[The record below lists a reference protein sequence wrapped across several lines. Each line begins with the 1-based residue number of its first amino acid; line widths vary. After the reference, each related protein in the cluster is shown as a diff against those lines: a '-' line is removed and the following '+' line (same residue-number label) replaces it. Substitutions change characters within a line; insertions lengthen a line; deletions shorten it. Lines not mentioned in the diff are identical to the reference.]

1 MVNAVFLVK
10 DKPFYE
16 QKLSKLIRE
25 RTIYA
30 QDGEK
35 KMIFSVLHAVSDP
48 LFKKMGS
55 SKQKKKKLYTNFLEV
70 SVATSK
76 LTNKSERRNGQFLKS
91 GQIELEWH
99 VRSQFNKKLLQVW
112 LLVKLESK
120 NNSYTIEPHF
130 TDTHLITNT
139 SLLHHVYNPR
149 AMDTRDRLLYIM
161 LLLPH

>member
-1 MVNAVFLVK
+1 MGV
-10 DKPFYE
+10 PPP
-16 QKLSKLIRE
+16 
-25 RTIYA
+25 
-30 QDGEK
+30 G
-35 KMIFSVLHAVSDP
+35 LHTVSDP
-48 LFKKMGS
+48 LFKKMSS

-76 LTNKSERRNGQFLKS
+76 LTNKSERHNGQFLKG
-91 GQIELEWH
+91 GQIELERH
-99 VRSQFNKKLLQVW
+99 VRSQFNQKLLQVW

-130 TDTHLITNT
+130 TDTYLITNT